1 MAAAVPLV
9 KVWELCL
16 TEEEPDWCGTLTFS
30 GPSGVTANN
39 RSHYEQGP
47 ACAGPLGPSRLNET
61 LLTCFGPEGAR
72 QMSTVTFYTHQRRS
86 SALNRRFDCLPL

>member
-30 GPSGVTANN
+30 GPSGVTASN
-39 RSHYEQGP
+39 RD
-47 ACAGPLGPSRLNET
+47 RLVPDH
-61 LLTCFGPEGAR
+61 LVLH
-72 QMSTVTFYTHQRRS
+72 V
-86 SALNRRFDCLPL
+86 